1 MRLLA
6 IGREGQLARSLAERC
21 ARAGVAFTHLAR
33 PELDLLVPDSVA
45 RMIETA
51 RGDVVI
57 NAAAYTAVDKAESE
71 PDLALRVN
79 GAGAG
84 AVALAAAK
92 TGRPLLHISTDYVF
106 DGLSDRPYREDD
118 PANPVSVYG
127 RTKLAGEYSAAAAN
141 PRCVV
146 ARSAWIYSPFG
157 HNFLKTMLRLGQTR
171 DEVSVVDDQW
181 GSPTNALDLADAL
194 IAMARRLM
202 AEPANENL
210 YGTFHVTGTSYT
222 TWAAFAAA
230 IFAQAAQSGRKPV
243 RVSPI
248 STSQYPTAAKRP
260 ANSRLDATK
269 LHRVY
274 GLALPEWLV
283 PAQECVKRLIQ
294 PREAERRS

>member
-1 MRLLA
+1 MRLLV

-21 ARAGVAFTHLAR
+21 ERAGVAFACVAR
-33 PELDLLVPDSVA
+33 PEFDLLEPESAA
-45 RMIETA
+45 RMIESA

-79 GAGAG
+79 GDGAR

-92 TGRPLLHISTDYVF
+92 TGRPLVQISTDYVF
-106 DGLSDRPYREDD
+106 DGLSDRPYREEDTVH
-118 PANPVSVYG
+118 PISVYG

-146 ARSAWIYSPFG
+146 ARAAWIYSPFG
-157 HNFLKTMLRLGQTR
+157 HNFLKTMLRLGETR
-171 DEVSVVDDQW
+171 DEISVVADQW
-181 GSPTNALDLADAL
+181 GSPTNAFDFADAL

-202 AEPANENL
+202 AEPANESL
-210 YGTFHVTGTSYT
+210 YGTFHVAGPTHT

-230 IFAQAAQSGRKPV
+230 IFAQAAQCGRKRV
-243 RVSPI
+243 RVIPI
-248 STSQYPTAAKRP
+248 STPQYPSPATRP
-260 ANSRLDATK
+260 ANSRLDVTK

-274 GLALPEWLV
+274 GLALPEWLI
-283 PAQECVKRLIQ
+283 PAQECVDRLIHS
-294 PREAERRS
+294 PEAERRS